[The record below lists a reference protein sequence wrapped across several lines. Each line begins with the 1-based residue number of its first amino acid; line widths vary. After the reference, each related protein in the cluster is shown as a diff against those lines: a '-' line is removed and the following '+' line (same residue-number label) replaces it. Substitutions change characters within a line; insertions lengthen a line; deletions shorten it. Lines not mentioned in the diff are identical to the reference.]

1 MKGHVAG
8 AGDSPVNLS
17 LTMMIYKSF
26 KIGPLVSH
34 TCLPVGDASSSFSF
48 VDMKKVY
55 NQRYFVKAT
64 HIFFIFFL
72 FPQILFYFILLRKNE
87 SLLIIP
93 LIKSTKFL

>member
-8 AGDSPVNLS
+8 AGDRPVNLS

-64 HIFFIFFL
+64 HIFFIFYFYL
-72 FPQILFYFILLRKNE
+72 PKFYFIL
-87 SLLIIP
+87 
-93 LIKSTKFL
+93 FY